1 MQSESQSLPSHVEA
15 ELRLMGILTSNEA
28 EDLSTMTYTPL
39 CKSGY
44 ESSRAEVTLWHQS
57 LFLDGTPLF

>member
-1 MQSESQSLPSHVEA
+1 MQSESQSLPSHIESELMLIGILPSTEA
-15 ELRLMGILTSNEA
+15 EE
-28 EDLSTMTYTPL
+28 LSRMVYTPL

-57 LFLDGTPLF
+57 LFRDGAPLF